1 MNTEIEIDSKIIK
14 AGFWHMPKLF
24 YLILFIELFERFAFY
39 GFQTIVFVYAKNFNI
54 SLSNKISLASLNII
68 LYALIIIGGVIGDKI
83 LGLRR
88 SYIFGLSF
96 LLFGYSF
103 LFIFNNFLSFNF
115 CVGLILIGNILFK
128 TNAVNYISRC
138 FEAKDPRLDAAY
150 TYFYMFMSIGCFV
163 GIILV
168 PILIKIKFSSII
180 FFPLFILL
188 AIFIYLVF
196 KKEFIHSDN
205 QAGKNNR
212 FLRRVNLIVIVIG
225 VIIAYILGLL
235 LEKLNLCQYMFYLF
249 SGLTIIICL
258 LLAIKLD
265 KNESKGIY
273 LALNLIL
280 IASVFWIIFLQII
293 SVISTFSLH
302 YVKFN
307 LFGYDVSSNIIN
319 YFPPFLIIIFAP
331 VFARLYIF
339 LQKQNIQ
346 VSIPL
351 KFNLAIAILGIS
363 LLILALATKYF
374 IDTNYQISV
383 VWIFLIDILLS
394 FSTLLVLAIGPS
406 MVSQLF
412 PKRFGSFAQVV
423 WFLAIA
429 IGILIK
435 DKLFAFVYVLFDI
448 ANNSTIKVF
457 DSYSMLFLKFGSII
471 IAFSLF
477 LLFFSKMLTEKMQ
490 EVIIHRT

>member
-24 YLILFIELFERFAFY
+24 YLILFIELFERFVFY
-39 GFQTIVFVYAKNFNI
+39 GFQTIVFVYTKNFNI
-54 SLSNKISLASLNII
+54 SLSNKISLTSFNII
-68 LYALIIIGGVIGDKI
+68 LYALIISGGVIGDKI

-88 SYIFGLSF
+88 SYISGLLF

-103 LFIFNNFLSFNF
+103 LFIFNNFLPFNF

-128 TNAVNYISRC
+128 TNAVNYVSRC

-163 GIILV
+163 GIVLV
-168 PILIKIKFSSII
+168 PILIKAKFSSII

-188 AIFIYLVF
+188 DILIYLVF

-205 QAGKNNR
+205 HSGKNSR
-212 FLRRVNLIVIVIG
+212 FLGRANFVVIVMG
-225 VIIAYILGLL
+225 VIVAYLLGLL
-235 LEKLNLCQYMFYLF
+235 LERLDFCQYVFYLF
-249 SGLTIIICL
+249 SSLTIIICL

-293 SVISTFSLH
+293 LVISTFSLH

-307 LFGYDVSSNIIN
+307 LFGYDVSRNVIN
-319 YFPPFLIIIFAP
+319 YFNPFLIIIFAP
-331 VFARLYIF
+331 IFAKLYIF
-339 LQKQNIQ
+339 LQKQNIK

-363 LLILALATKYF
+363 LLILAVATKYF
-374 IDTNYQISV
+374 IDINYQISV
-383 VWIFLIDILLS
+383 GWVFLIDILLS
-394 FSTLLVLAIGPS
+394 FSVLLVLAIGSS
-406 MVSQLF
+406 MVAQLF
-412 PKRFGSFAQVV
+412 PKRFGSFAQGV

-435 DKLFAFVYVLFDI
+435 DKIFAFVYVLFDA
-448 ANNSTIKVF
+448 ANNSPITIF
-457 DSYSMLFLKFGSII
+457 NSYSMLFLKFGLII

-477 LLFFSKMLTEKMQ
+477 LLFFSKMLMEKMQ